1 MGWKGLTLFLMA
13 IPYLTNPAFGYG
25 SVIITPTTGN
35 ANGVSF
41 IAEES
46 TPSATLAKVTRETE
60 LGAPNGWIGFQ
71 ERRTWRGTLQLQTN
85 TTAHPDR
92 GDEFILGQQT
102 ATTNGT
108 PVVVNIT
115 FAFDDIGEPKR
126 QRDFWKIE
134 AAATEKA

>member
-1 MGWKGLTLFLMA
+1 MA
-13 IPYLTNPAFGYG
+13 IPYLVSPNYGYG

-35 ANGVSF
+35 ANGVAF

-46 TPSATLAKVTRETE
+46 TPTRTLAKTTRETE

-71 ERRTWRGTLQLQTN
+71 ERRTWRGTLQLATN
-85 TTAHPDR
+85 VTAHPDA
-92 GDEFILGQQT
+92 GDEFVL
-102 ATTNGT
+102 
-108 PVVVNIT
+108 PVITSNANSVNVT
-115 FAFDDIGEPKR
+115 FAFDEIGEPKR

>member
-1 MGWKGLTLFLMA
+1 MSV
-13 IPYLTNPAFGYG
+13 PYLVSPNYGYG

-46 TPSATLAKVTRETE
+46 TPTATLAKTTRETE

-71 ERRTWRGTLQLQTN
+71 ERRTWRGTLQIATN
-85 TTAHPDR
+85 VTAHPDV
-92 GDEFILGQQT
+92 GDEFILPRIT
-102 ATTNGT
+102 ASPNST
-108 PVVVNIT
+108 PTVVNVT
-115 FAFDDIGEPKR
+115 FAFDDMGEPKR
-126 QRDFWKIE
+126 QRDFWKLE

>member
-1 MGWKGLTLFLMA
+1 MA
-13 IPYLTNPAFGYG
+13 IPYLVSPNYGYG

-35 ANGVSF
+35 ANGVAF

-46 TPSATLAKVTRETE
+46 TPTRTLAKTTRETE

-71 ERRTWRGTLQLQTN
+71 ERRTWRGTLQLATN
-85 TTAHPDR
+85 VTAHPDA
-92 GDEFILGQQT
+92 GDEFIL
-102 ATTNGT
+102 
-108 PVVVNIT
+108 PVITSNANSVNVT
-115 FAFDDIGEPKR
+115 FAFDEIGEPKR

>member
-1 MGWKGLTLFLMA
+1 MA

-25 SVIITPTTGN
+25 SIILTPTTGN
-35 ANGVSF
+35 ANGVGF

-46 TPSATLAKVTRETE
+46 TPSQSLAKVTRETE

-71 ERRTWRGTLQLQTN
+71 ERRTWRGTLQLATN
-85 TTAHPDR
+85 VTAHPSA
-92 GDEFILGQQT
+92 GDEFILAQPTT
-102 ATTNGT
+102 ATNGVLT
-108 PVVVNIT
+108 SVNVT
-115 FAFDDIGEPKR
+115 YAFDEIGEPKR

>member
-1 MGWKGLTLFLMA
+1 MA

-25 SVIITPTTGN
+25 SIILTPTTGN
-35 ANGVSF
+35 ANGVAF

-46 TPSATLAKVTRETE
+46 TPTRTLAKTTRETE

-71 ERRTWRGTLQLQTN
+71 ERRTWRGTLQLATN
-85 TTAHPDR
+85 VTAHPDA
-92 GDEFILGQQT
+92 GDEFILPVIT
-102 ATTNGT
+102 ASPNGVPT
-108 PVVVNIT
+108 VVNVT
-115 FAFDDIGEPKR
+115 YAFDDIGEPKR